1 MLKVITACGSGMGSS
16 QIIQMKLEKTFTKLN
31 VNAEILHTN
40 VAEARAKAS
49 SYDVVVCPESLADT
63 FKGVNAVVIGLKNLL
78 SEREMTE
85 KVQMQMIDA
94 GLN

>member
-40 VAEARAKAS
+40 VAEARAI
-49 SYDVVVCPESLADT
+49 
-63 FKGVNAVVIGLKNLL
+63 IGCTK
-78 SEREMTE
+78 
-85 KVQMQMIDA
+85 
-94 GLN
+94 

>member
-40 VAEARAKAS
+40 VAEARE
-49 SYDVVVCPESLADT
+49 YLWI
-63 FKGVNAVVIGLKNLL
+63 FFLL
-78 SEREMTE
+78 MLQKMDLNITE
-85 KVQMQMIDA
+85 KLSDKQMNYGQ
-94 GLN
+94 